1 VTMKNG
7 VFWDV
12 MPYGSCKTDV
22 SEELC
27 AAVIKVTRIG
37 ELGTTIAISSLP
49 ILITLMKEALS
60 SPETSVL
67 TRATRR
73 NIPEDAILQCY
84 SIYLTE
90 RIHVTSAL

>member
-1 VTMKNG
+1 
-7 VFWDV
+7 
-12 MPYGSCKTDV
+12 
-22 SEELC
+22 
-27 AAVIKVTRIG
+27 
-37 ELGTTIAISSLP
+37 
-49 ILITLMKEALS
+49 MKEAIS